1 MSVLFLHQ
9 AGLALFISTL
19 SYKTYSF
26 SPDVHFL
33 KSWDCVF
40 AGIDGCH
47 GQAEGGVQKVYNLDI
62 FLFEFTNRR
71 GLFCKKYIKRKIERC
86 VS

>member
-19 SYKTYSF
+19 SCKTYSF

-33 KSWDCVF
+33 MSWDWF
-40 AGIDGCH
+40 LAGIDGCH
-47 GQAEGGVQKVYNLDI
+47 GQAEDGVQKVYNLDI
-62 FLFEFTNRR
+62 FLFKFTNRR
-71 GLFCKKYIKRKIERC
+71 GLFCKKYVKRKIERC